1 MVIGLILAVGL
12 GGLALALALA
22 SALDRHVVRGS
33 EVVVTWLVDEIDG

>member
-12 GGLALALALA
+12 GGLALALAL
-22 SALDRHVVRGS
+22 SLDVVRGS